1 MSHTHYRGISIPDIG
16 EDIPASLETMADTA
30 GVITVA
36 SSVASARSMLTQ
48 AVAGGATVSATRPIY
63 FDIGGIIYRADGTQ
77 KNSVYRLSPVN
88 EVERYRFG
96 RDDDNGVSRPATA
109 GSERTVISA
118 TLDVKPY
125 DRSVSLEAL
134 CYGAI
139 TGNVWLRI
147 YPPGENYVSS
157 KFTSG
162 EVQSQTVPARGVV
175 KAGTSPEIK
184 VVVVGGS
191 GGGNITFGNSRDN
204 TILFVDAFPASMS

>member
-1 MSHTHYRGISIPDIG
+1 MSHTHYRGISLPDVG
-16 EDIPASLETMADTA
+16 ENILSSLDTMADTA
-30 GVITVA
+30 GVITVS
-36 SSVASARSMLTQ
+36 SSVAAARAMLTQ
-48 AVAGGATVSATRPIY
+48 AIADGATVSATRPIY

-77 KNSVYRLSPVN
+77 KNSVHRLSPVN
-88 EVERYRFG
+88 EIERYRFG
-96 RDDDNGVSRPATA
+96 RNDDNGVSRPATA

-157 KFTSG
+157 RFTSG
-162 EVQSQTVPARGVV
+162 DIQSQTVPARGVV

-191 GGGNITFGNSRDN
+191 GGGNITFGNTGDN
-204 TILFVDAFPASMS
+204 TVLFVDAFPASMS

>member
-1 MSHTHYRGISIPDIG
+1 MSHTHYRGISPPDVGENIPS
-16 EDIPASLETMADTA
+16 SLDTMADTA
-30 GVITVA
+30 GVITVS
-36 SSVASARSMLTQ
+36 SSVAAARAMLTQ
-48 AVAGGATVSATRPIY
+48 AIADGATVSATRPIY

-77 KNSVYRLSPVN
+77 KNSVHRLSPVN
-88 EVERYRFG
+88 EIERYRFG
-96 RDDDNGVSRPATA
+96 RNDDNGVSRPATA

-157 KFTSG
+157 RFTSG
-162 EVQSQTVPARGVV
+162 DIQSQTVPARGVV

-191 GGGNITFGNSRDN
+191 GGGNITFGNSGDN
-204 TILFVDAFPASMS
+204 TILFVDAFPASMG